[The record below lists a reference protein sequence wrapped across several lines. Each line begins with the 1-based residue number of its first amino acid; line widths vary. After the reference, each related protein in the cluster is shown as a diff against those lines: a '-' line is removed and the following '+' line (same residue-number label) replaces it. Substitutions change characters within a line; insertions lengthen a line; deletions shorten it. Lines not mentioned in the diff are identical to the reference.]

1 MDLEEFHQPACY
13 YTPPP
18 PNPTPTHTHTQLGT
32 GEYEIFQFRLDHLND
47 TQIPYTTA
55 IEKKDPAQEAS
66 QRKNPGLQLK
76 KPM

>member
-18 PNPTPTHTHTQLGT
+18 PTPSPSHPHAHTHTHTHTHTQLGT
-32 GEYEIFQFRLDHLND
+32 GEYEIFQSRLDHLND

-55 IEKKDPAQEAS
+55 IEKKDPAQEA
-66 QRKNPGLQLK
+66 
-76 KPM
+76 